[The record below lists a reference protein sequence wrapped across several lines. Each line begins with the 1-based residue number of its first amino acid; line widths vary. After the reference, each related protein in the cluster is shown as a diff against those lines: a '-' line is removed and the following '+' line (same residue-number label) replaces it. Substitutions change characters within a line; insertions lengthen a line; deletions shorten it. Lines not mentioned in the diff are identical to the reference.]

1 MFDEGGSKF
10 DSPTSQV
17 TPRTMAVVIL
27 TAVAVLGGVYLLWR
41 VREVIV
47 WCALAVFVAVAL
59 DPAVNWIQRARIGRM
74 TAIFLA
80 YVGLLLGM
88 TGTIAL
94 LVPMLVTQTKSL
106 AHFAVA
112 VSQDPQ
118 GWLGHVRDFVTRFSL
133 GWLYD
138 AVVGQLRDVPAQL
151 GQWTESFLLS
161 SRGFLINAAE
171 LVTAS
176 LAILVISFFLLRDG
190 ENFINLA
197 IQRFPET
204 QRARLRRILKQTA
217 TAVSG
222 YVTGNLLISLICG
235 VALCVV
241 LIVLKMPYA
250 VVLALIVA
258 VLDLLPQI
266 GATMGGAL
274 LVLAGL
280 FVDPWKSIV
289 LLAYVI
295 IYQLVE
301 NHILTPAF
309 RRLFLEAPEE
319 TYTAG
324 QLQFFGELEGL
335 RDPAAFA
342 RYLAPVKKQEWVV
355 YAKPPFG
362 GPQHVLEYLGR
373 YTHRVAISNRRLL
386 ALEQGQVSFAWK
398 DYRDQQQ
405 PQEVMTVSAEE
416 FIRRF
421 LQHSLPPGF
430 QRIRY
435 YGFLAHCHRTEK
447 LDLCRR
453 LLATPCSQLLPQPAA
468 CQNYSAALMAGNPR
482 LCPRCGVGILISI
495 QTLWPCHG
503 PVPLRLD
510 SS

>member
-1 MFDEGGSKF
+1 MKPEPIESHRPMFDEGDSKF

-17 TPRTMAVVIL
+17 TPRTVAVVIL

-47 WCALAVFVAVAL
+47 WCAIAVFVAVAL
-59 DPAVNWIQRARIGRM
+59 DPAVSWLQRARIGRM

-80 YVGLLLGM
+80 YLGLLLGM
-88 TGTIAL
+88 MGTIAL
-94 LVPMLVTQTKSL
+94 LVPLLVTQTKSL
-106 AHFAVA
+106 SNFAVA

-138 AVVGQLRDVPAQL
+138 AVVSQLRDVPAQL

-171 LVTAS
+171 FVTAS

-197 IQRFPET
+197 IQLFPEA

-241 LIVLKMPYA
+241 LIILKMPYA

-295 IYQLVE
+295 LYQLVE
-301 NHILTPAF
+301 NHILTP
-309 RRLFLEAPEE
+309 
-319 TYTAG
+319 
-324 QLQFFGELEGL
+324 
-335 RDPAAFA
+335 
-342 RYLAPVKKQEWVV
+342 VV
-355 YAKPPFG
+355 YSHTIKLHPLVILVAVLMG
-362 GPQHVLEYLGR
+362 GLLYGIVG
-373 YTHRVAISNRRLL
+373 TLL
-386 ALEQGQVSFAWK
+386 AMPVAEVIRILGAEWLAAREHRSTESSIDG
-398 DYRDQQQ
+398 R
-405 PQEVMTVSAEE
+405 QEEPTA
-416 FIRRF
+416 
-421 LQHSLPPGF
+421 
-430 QRIRY
+430 
-435 YGFLAHCHRTEK
+435 
-447 LDLCRR
+447 
-453 LLATPCSQLLPQPAA
+453 
-468 CQNYSAALMAGNPR
+468 
-482 LCPRCGVGILISI
+482 
-495 QTLWPCHG
+495 
-503 PVPLRLD
+503 
-510 SS
+510 

>member
-1 MFDEGGSKF
+1 MKPEPIESHRPMFDEGDSKF

-17 TPRTMAVVIL
+17 TPRTVAVVIL

-47 WCALAVFVAVAL
+47 WCAIAVFVAVAL
-59 DPAVNWIQRARIGRM
+59 DPAVSWLQRARIGRM

-80 YVGLLLGM
+80 YLGLLLGM
-88 TGTIAL
+88 MGTIAL
-94 LVPMLVTQTKSL
+94 LVPLLVTQTKSL
-106 AHFAVA
+106 SNFAVA

-171 LVTAS
+171 FVTAS

-197 IQRFPET
+197 IQLFPEA

-241 LIVLKMPYA
+241 LIILKMPYA

-295 IYQLVE
+295 LYQLVE
-301 NHILTPAF
+301 NHILTP
-309 RRLFLEAPEE
+309 
-319 TYTAG
+319 
-324 QLQFFGELEGL
+324 
-335 RDPAAFA
+335 
-342 RYLAPVKKQEWVV
+342 VV
-355 YAKPPFG
+355 YSHTIKLHPLVILVAVLMG
-362 GPQHVLEYLGR
+362 GLLYGIVG
-373 YTHRVAISNRRLL
+373 TLL
-386 ALEQGQVSFAWK
+386 AMPVAEVIRILGAEWLAAREHRSTESSIDG
-398 DYRDQQQ
+398 R
-405 PQEVMTVSAEE
+405 QEEPTA
-416 FIRRF
+416 
-421 LQHSLPPGF
+421 
-430 QRIRY
+430 
-435 YGFLAHCHRTEK
+435 
-447 LDLCRR
+447 
-453 LLATPCSQLLPQPAA
+453 
-468 CQNYSAALMAGNPR
+468 
-482 LCPRCGVGILISI
+482 
-495 QTLWPCHG
+495 
-503 PVPLRLD
+503 
-510 SS
+510 

>member
-1 MFDEGGSKF
+1 MKPEPIESHRPMFDEGDSKF
-10 DSPTSQV
+10 DPPTSQV
-17 TPRTMAVVIL
+17 TPRTVVVVIL

-47 WCALAVFVAVAL
+47 WCAIAVFVAVAL
-59 DPAVNWIQRARIGRM
+59 DPAVSWLQRARIGRM

-80 YVGLLLGM
+80 YLGLLLGM
-88 TGTIAL
+88 MGTIAL
-94 LVPMLVTQTKSL
+94 LVPLLVTQTKSL
-106 AHFAVA
+106 SNFAVA
-112 VSQDPQ
+112 VSQNPQ

-171 LVTAS
+171 FVTAS

-197 IQRFPET
+197 IQRFPEAR
-204 QRARLRRILKQTA
+204 RARLRRILKQTA

-241 LIVLKMPYA
+241 LIILKMPYA

-295 IYQLVE
+295 LYQLVE
-301 NHILTPAF
+301 NHILTP
-309 RRLFLEAPEE
+309 
-319 TYTAG
+319 
-324 QLQFFGELEGL
+324 
-335 RDPAAFA
+335 
-342 RYLAPVKKQEWVV
+342 VV
-355 YAKPPFG
+355 YSHTIKLHPLVILVAVLMG
-362 GPQHVLEYLGR
+362 GLLYGIVG
-373 YTHRVAISNRRLL
+373 TLL
-386 ALEQGQVSFAWK
+386 AMPVAEVIRILGAEWLAAREHRSTEFSIDG
-398 DYRDQQQ
+398 R
-405 PQEVMTVSAEE
+405 QEEPTA
-416 FIRRF
+416 
-421 LQHSLPPGF
+421 
-430 QRIRY
+430 
-435 YGFLAHCHRTEK
+435 
-447 LDLCRR
+447 
-453 LLATPCSQLLPQPAA
+453 
-468 CQNYSAALMAGNPR
+468 
-482 LCPRCGVGILISI
+482 
-495 QTLWPCHG
+495 
-503 PVPLRLD
+503 
-510 SS
+510 

>member
-1 MFDEGGSKF
+1 MKPEPIESHRPMFDEGDSKF

-17 TPRTMAVVIL
+17 TPRTVVVVIL

-47 WCALAVFVAVAL
+47 WCAIAVFVAVAL
-59 DPAVNWIQRARIGRM
+59 DPAVSWLQRARIGRM

-80 YVGLLLGM
+80 YLGLLLGM
-88 TGTIAL
+88 MGTIAL
-94 LVPMLVTQTKSL
+94 LVPLLVTQTKSL
-106 AHFAVA
+106 SNFAVA
-112 VSQDPQ
+112 VSQNPQ

-171 LVTAS
+171 FVTAS

-197 IQRFPET
+197 IQLFPEA

-241 LIVLKMPYA
+241 LIILKMPYA

-295 IYQLVE
+295 LYQLVE
-301 NHILTPAF
+301 NHILTP
-309 RRLFLEAPEE
+309 
-319 TYTAG
+319 
-324 QLQFFGELEGL
+324 
-335 RDPAAFA
+335 
-342 RYLAPVKKQEWVV
+342 VV
-355 YAKPPFG
+355 YSHTIKLHPLVILVAVLMG
-362 GPQHVLEYLGR
+362 GLLYGIVG
-373 YTHRVAISNRRLL
+373 TLL
-386 ALEQGQVSFAWK
+386 AMPVAEVIRILGAEWLAAREHRSTEFSIDG
-398 DYRDQQQ
+398 R
-405 PQEVMTVSAEE
+405 QEEPTA
-416 FIRRF
+416 
-421 LQHSLPPGF
+421 
-430 QRIRY
+430 
-435 YGFLAHCHRTEK
+435 
-447 LDLCRR
+447 
-453 LLATPCSQLLPQPAA
+453 
-468 CQNYSAALMAGNPR
+468 
-482 LCPRCGVGILISI
+482 
-495 QTLWPCHG
+495 
-503 PVPLRLD
+503 
-510 SS
+510 

>member
-1 MFDEGGSKF
+1 VKPEPIESHRPMFDEGDSKF

-17 TPRTMAVVIL
+17 TPRTVAVVIL

-47 WCALAVFVAVAL
+47 WCAIAVFVAVAL
-59 DPAVNWIQRARIGRM
+59 DPAVSWLQRARIGRM

-80 YVGLLLGM
+80 YLGLLLGM
-88 TGTIAL
+88 MGTIAL
-94 LVPMLVTQTKSL
+94 LVPLLVTQTKSL
-106 AHFAVA
+106 SNFAVA
-112 VSQDPQ
+112 VSQNPQ

-171 LVTAS
+171 FVTAS

-197 IQRFPET
+197 IQLFPEA

-241 LIVLKMPYA
+241 LIILKMPYA

-295 IYQLVE
+295 LYQLVE
-301 NHILTPAF
+301 NHILTP
-309 RRLFLEAPEE
+309 
-319 TYTAG
+319 
-324 QLQFFGELEGL
+324 
-335 RDPAAFA
+335 
-342 RYLAPVKKQEWVV
+342 VV
-355 YAKPPFG
+355 YSHTIKLHPLVILVAVLMG
-362 GPQHVLEYLGR
+362 GLLYGIVG
-373 YTHRVAISNRRLL
+373 TLL
-386 ALEQGQVSFAWK
+386 AMPVAEVIRILGAEWLAAREHRSTEFSIDG
-398 DYRDQQQ
+398 R
-405 PQEVMTVSAEE
+405 QEEPTA
-416 FIRRF
+416 
-421 LQHSLPPGF
+421 
-430 QRIRY
+430 
-435 YGFLAHCHRTEK
+435 
-447 LDLCRR
+447 
-453 LLATPCSQLLPQPAA
+453 
-468 CQNYSAALMAGNPR
+468 
-482 LCPRCGVGILISI
+482 
-495 QTLWPCHG
+495 
-503 PVPLRLD
+503 
-510 SS
+510 

>member
-1 MFDEGGSKF
+1 MKPEPIESHRPMFDEGDSKF

-17 TPRTMAVVIL
+17 TPRTVAVVIL

-47 WCALAVFVAVAL
+47 WCAIAVFVAVAL
-59 DPAVNWIQRARIGRM
+59 DPAVSWLQRARIGRM

-80 YVGLLLGM
+80 YLGLLLGM
-88 TGTIAL
+88 MGTIAL
-94 LVPMLVTQTKSL
+94 LVPLLVTQTKSL
-106 AHFAVA
+106 SNFAVA

-171 LVTAS
+171 FVTAS

-197 IQRFPET
+197 IQLFPEA

-241 LIVLKMPYA
+241 LIILKMPYA

-295 IYQLVE
+295 LYQLVE
-301 NHILTPAF
+301 NHILTP
-309 RRLFLEAPEE
+309 
-319 TYTAG
+319 
-324 QLQFFGELEGL
+324 
-335 RDPAAFA
+335 
-342 RYLAPVKKQEWVV
+342 VV
-355 YAKPPFG
+355 YSHTIKLHPLVILVAVLMG
-362 GPQHVLEYLGR
+362 GLLYGIVG
-373 YTHRVAISNRRLL
+373 TLL
-386 ALEQGQVSFAWK
+386 AMPVAEVIRILGAEWLAAREHRSTEFSIDG
-398 DYRDQQQ
+398 R
-405 PQEVMTVSAEE
+405 QEEPTA
-416 FIRRF
+416 
-421 LQHSLPPGF
+421 
-430 QRIRY
+430 
-435 YGFLAHCHRTEK
+435 
-447 LDLCRR
+447 
-453 LLATPCSQLLPQPAA
+453 
-468 CQNYSAALMAGNPR
+468 
-482 LCPRCGVGILISI
+482 
-495 QTLWPCHG
+495 
-503 PVPLRLD
+503 
-510 SS
+510 

>member
-1 MFDEGGSKF
+1 MGQDGKSVKPEPIESHRPMFDERGSKF

-17 TPRTMAVVIL
+17 TPRTVAVVIL
-27 TAVAVLGGVYLLWR
+27 TAVAVLGGVYTLWR

-47 WCALAVFVAVAL
+47 WCAIAVFVAVAL
-59 DPAVNWIQRARIGRM
+59 DPAVSWLQRARIGRM

-80 YVGLLLGM
+80 YLGLLLGM
-88 TGTIAL
+88 MGTIAL
-94 LVPMLVTQTKSL
+94 LVPLLVTQTKSL
-106 AHFAVA
+106 ANFAVA
-112 VSQDPQ
+112 VSQNPQ

-171 LVTAS
+171 FVTAS

-197 IQRFPET
+197 IQLFPEA

-241 LIVLKMPYA
+241 LIILKMPYA

-295 IYQLVE
+295 LYQLVE
-301 NHILTPAF
+301 NHILTP
-309 RRLFLEAPEE
+309 L
-319 TYTAG
+319 
-324 QLQFFGELEGL
+324 
-335 RDPAAFA
+335 
-342 RYLAPVKKQEWVV
+342 V
-355 YAKPPFG
+355 YSHTIKLHPLVILVAVLMG
-362 GPQHVLEYLGR
+362 GMLYGIVG
-373 YTHRVAISNRRLL
+373 TLL
-386 ALEQGQVSFAWK
+386 AMPVAEVIRILGAEWLAAREHRSTGSSIDGW
-398 DYRDQQQ
+398 
-405 PQEVMTVSAEE
+405 QEKPTA
-416 FIRRF
+416 
-421 LQHSLPPGF
+421 
-430 QRIRY
+430 
-435 YGFLAHCHRTEK
+435 
-447 LDLCRR
+447 
-453 LLATPCSQLLPQPAA
+453 
-468 CQNYSAALMAGNPR
+468 
-482 LCPRCGVGILISI
+482 
-495 QTLWPCHG
+495 
-503 PVPLRLD
+503 
-510 SS
+510 